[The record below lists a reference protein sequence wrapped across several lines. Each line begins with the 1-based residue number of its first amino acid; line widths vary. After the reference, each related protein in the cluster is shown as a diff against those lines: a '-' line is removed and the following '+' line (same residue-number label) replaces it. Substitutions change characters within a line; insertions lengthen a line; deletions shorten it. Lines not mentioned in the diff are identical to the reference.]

1 MSPQS
6 NIVADKAVKYKQP
19 SSAKSNS
26 SSKGLKTSKGSRLAN
41 QKTISPEFV
50 PSKGDRS
57 SDSKTKLDK
66 AGV

>member
-1 MSPQS
+1 MS
-6 NIVADKAVKYKQP
+6 DKAVKYKQP

-57 SDSKTKLDK
+57 SYSKTKLDK